1 MGKRSH
7 QLGSSVKHHNP
18 GFTKQLANQS
28 KSSEARGLGPGASTA
43 KLGDMRADQLRLV
56 QKTDVAKEPHFQRHA
71 STNGRKF
78 IRIDS
83 DLKYGQLQNKQ
94 RMHQISNNYARR
106 MPSGAE
112 PKSKS
117 AWVTDTNIESKTI
130 GAEVHQFA

>member
-1 MGKRSH
+1 MAKMG
-7 QLGSSVKHHNP
+7 G
-18 GFTKQLANQS
+18 
-28 KSSEARGLGPGASTA
+28 
-43 KLGDMRADQLRLV
+43 MRADQLRLV

-94 RMHQISNNYARR
+94 RMQQISNNYARR
-106 MPSGAE
+106 MPGGAE

-117 AWVTDTNIESKTI
+117 AWVADTNIESM
-130 GAEVHQFA
+130 